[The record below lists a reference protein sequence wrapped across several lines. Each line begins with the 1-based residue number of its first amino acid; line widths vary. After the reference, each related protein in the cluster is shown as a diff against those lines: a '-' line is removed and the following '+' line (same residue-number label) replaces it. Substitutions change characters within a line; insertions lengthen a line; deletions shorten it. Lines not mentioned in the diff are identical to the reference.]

1 MQSSVFLD
9 KFTDDVISHFKYP
22 TFVSL
27 LPEAIN
33 IGRID
38 VLCLFFVLLNSLN
51 AGHQSV

>member
-1 MQSSVFLD
+1 MLSFAFLNE
-9 KFTDDVISHFKYP
+9 FTDDVIPYFKYP

-38 VLCLFFVLLNSLN
+38 VLCLFCVLLT
-51 AGHQSV
+51 A